1 MFGINKKIKEAQE
14 DPKKGIEQ
22 ADKALNKGL
31 SGFMAKTFM
40 GKDFME
46 QANKG
51 LDTAKQYTDYDG
63 KKAQLMQTGM
73 GGTAEVVTIADTG
86 TLVNFNPVVRMKLKV
101 QPQFGMSF
109 ETEVETAVSKIAVP
123 RVGDKV
129 NIKYNP
135 ANQQELIIV

>member
-22 ADKALNKGL
+22 ADKSLNKGL

-40 GKDFME
+40 GKDFM
-46 QANKG
+46 NKTNQG
-51 LDTAKQYTDYDG
+51 LDMAKQYTDYDG

-73 GGTAEVVTIADTG
+73 AGTAEVVTIADTG
-86 TLVNFNPVVRMKLKV
+86 ALVNFNPVVKMKLKV

-129 NIKYNP
+129 NVKYNP

>member
-1 MFGINKKIKEAQE
+1 MFGINKKIKEAQQ
-14 DPKKGIEQ
+14 DPNKGIEQ

-40 GKDFME
+40 GKDFVD

-73 GGTAEVVTIADTG
+73 AGTAEVVTIADTG
-86 TLVNFNPVVRMKLKV
+86 ALVNFNPVVRMKLKV

-109 ETEVETAVSKIAVP
+109 ETEIETAVSKIAVP

-129 NIKYNP
+129 NVKYNP